1 MQITI
6 FGAGG
11 RVGQLV
17 TKLCLER
24 GYQVIAVVHKNNPFS
39 EAVGLRVVTSDIYDQ
54 AGVTTA
60 LKGSNVVISTL
71 GSWHTPQQNVLASAM
86 AILIP
91 AMKNLGIERVI
102 TVTGSAALWSGDDP
116 KWFNK
121 IDHLML
127 GLIAPKVLRDGE
139 AHLKLLAAS
148 ELDWT
153 SIRSPVMTDKQGTTY
168 VLRSQLAVGMKF
180 IPRLAVATSIVD
192 QVERRDYIEQA
203 PVIYQR

>member
-24 GYQVIAVVHKNNPFS
+24 GYEVVAVVHKNNPFH
-39 EAVGLRVVTSDIYDQ
+39 EAAGLRVVTADIYDQ
-54 AGVTTA
+54 ASVTTA
-60 LKGSNVVISTL
+60 LQGSEVVISTL

-91 AMKNLGIERVI
+91 AMKNLGIQRII

-121 IDHLML
+121 IDHLTL

-139 AHLKLLAAS
+139 AHLKLLATS

-153 SIRSPVMTDKQGTTY
+153 SIRSPVMTDKQVDTY
-168 VLRSQLAVGMKF
+168 VLRPQLPTGMKF
-180 IPRLAVATSIVD
+180 VPRLAVATSIVD
-192 QVERRDYIEQA
+192 QVERRDLVGQA

>member
-1 MQITI
+1 MQVTI

-11 RVGQLV
+11 QVGQQV
-17 TKLCLER
+17 TRLCLER
-24 GYQVIAVVHKNNPFS
+24 GYQVVAVVHKNNPFS
-39 EAVGLRVVTSDIYDQ
+39 EAAGLRVLTADIYDR
-54 AGVTTA
+54 ASVNTA
-60 LKGSNVVISTL
+60 LQGSDVVISTL
-71 GSWHTPQQNVLASAM
+71 GSWHTPEQNVLSSAM

-91 AMKNLGIERVI
+91 AMKSLGIQRII
-102 TVTGSAALWSGDDP
+102 TVTGAAALWSGDQP

-153 SIRSPVMTDKQGTTY
+153 SIRSPVMTNKQASVY
-168 VLRSQLAVGMKF
+168 VLRSQLPLGMKF
-180 IPRLAVATSIVD
+180 ISRLAVATSIVD
-192 QVERRDYIEQA
+192 QIERRDFVAQA